1 MNKVE
6 LGAEVAAKA
15 NITKKQAEEIITLIF
30 NNIIVKKVKSGE
42 DVKIAGFGTFGRK
55 TRAAR
60 TGINPQTKQPMK
72 IAASKAVSF
81 KASATFKA
89 AVNG

>member
-6 LGAEVAAKA
+6 LGAKLAASCGM
-15 NITKKQAEEIITLIF
+15 TKKDAEAAITALTA
-30 NNIIVKKVKSGE
+30 IIVKAVKSGE
-42 DVKIAGFGTFGRK
+42 DVKIAGFGTFSRK

-72 IAASKAVSF
+72 IAASKAVAF